1 MRRLAVPLALAAG
14 VLWCWAVLRLLLEPD
29 ASGPL
34 EGAVAVGGWG
44 LGVLPVHCAPH
55 RGRRKG
61 RAGAG
66 AAEAGGRPD
75 AAEGVP
81 GPYGRD

>member
-14 VLWCWAVLRLLLEPD
+14 VLWCWAVLRLVLEPE

-34 EGAVAVGGWG
+34 ESAVAVGGWG

-61 RAGAG
+61 RASGGG
-66 AAEAGGRPD
+66 AAAGGRPD

-81 GPYGRD
+81 GPSARD

>member
-1 MRRLAVPLALAAG
+1 MRRLAVPLALVAG

-81 GPYGRD
+81 GKYGRD